1 MTEKKS
7 IYAETIEKKEKE
19 NATNFFFSVCSR
31 SAQFDFFFTE
41 RKSKKKWKKR
51 EESCSTVVTPFFL
64 SLLYVSVCVRLPH
77 PLVFFFCIYM
87 RAFGVCKHTSMR
99 ARIERQKRRKKKIRG
114 RKRMENTRTLLCFLN
129 IDNSEGSESREKG
142 GQATIGKYILAER
155 KEKQKVVWKCVLL

>member
-1 MTEKKS
+1 
-7 IYAETIEKKEKE
+7 
-19 NATNFFFSVCSR
+19 
-31 SAQFDFFFTE
+31 
-41 RKSKKKWKKR
+41 
-51 EESCSTVVTPFFL
+51 
-64 SLLYVSVCVRLPH
+64 
-77 PLVFFFCIYM
+77 M